1 MNKRGRPGWSE
12 KRLMVSLSKVE
23 VDLLESYCLRH
34 NKKQAEVI
42 RELVRNLKVED

>member
-12 KRLMVSLSKVE
+12 KRLMISLSKVE

-34 NKKQAEVI
+34 NRKQAEVI
-42 RELVRNLKVED
+42 RELVRKLEAN

>member
-23 VDLLESYCLRH
+23 VDLLESYCSKH

-42 RELVRNLKVED
+42 RELVRKLED